1 MAELVFTC
9 ELKGQAAPAG
19 GNPSVLKANTSGQGP
34 QKELVSFESDVVLA
48 GGTFQESGSIRY
60 GNRGQVKFKTVGEGH
75 LGPSPQPNLMSGA
88 VIWTITE
95 GDGEFK
101 GAQGYITSNF
111 TVSGEGAVVDNHY
124 ARIFTT

>member
-1 MAELVFTC
+1 MAELVFTY
-9 ELKGQAAPAG
+9 ELRGKAG
-19 GNPSVLKANTSGQGP
+19 PVGDDPSVLRAQASGPGP
-34 QKELVSFESDVVLA
+34 QKELISFESDVKLA

-60 GNRGQVKFKTVGEGH
+60 GNRGQVKFKTAGEGYI
-75 LGPSPQPNLMSGA
+75 GPSPVEGLMAGA

-111 TVSGEGAVVDNHY
+111 SFNMQGEAVDNHY
-124 ARIFTT
+124 VRIFTQ